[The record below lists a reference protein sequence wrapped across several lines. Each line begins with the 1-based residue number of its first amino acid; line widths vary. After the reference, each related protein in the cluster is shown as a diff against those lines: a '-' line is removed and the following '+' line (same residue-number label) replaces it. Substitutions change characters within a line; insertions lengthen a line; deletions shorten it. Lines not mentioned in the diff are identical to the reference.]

1 MLFLYPR
8 PPPPPEVLY
17 TGDTGAPN
25 PPPAPIATTL
35 TEVVNEG
42 ATHVYVPATP
52 YAICPVS
59 TAAVVVANVA
69 ALGKLLP
76 SAFVARTLKA

>member
-1 MLFLYPR
+1 LFLYPN
-8 PPPPPEVLY
+8 PPPPPARFTAAGVAEY
-17 TGDTGAPN
+17 
-25 PPPAPIATTL
+25 PPPPPIATTL
-35 TEVVNEG
+35 TDVVNAG
-42 ATHVYVPATP
+42 AIHVYVPATP

-59 TAAVVVANVA
+59 TDAVVVANVA